1 MADVVCFGEIMLR
14 LTAPGHERL
23 LQSPRFDAALGGAE
37 TNVAVALAGFGID
50 VAVATAL
57 PENPLG
63 DATVA
68 ALRGFGVGTDRICRR
83 GERMGIYYVETG
95 SGYLGT
101 KVIYDRT
108 GSALA
113 TVQPGDLDWPALLA
127 GARWLHISGIT
138 PALSEAAADATR
150 AAVECARKLDVTVS
164 CDANYRS
171 KLWNYGASPA
181 SVMQEIVKGVDVL
194 VAGADDFREMFDI
207 VAQPPPAGDYGTLFE
222 TLSAEAMAAW
232 PNLSLVAGTWRDV
245 RGANSNGWSGCLRT
259 RDGFHRARY
268 YDIAHI
274 ADRIGTGDAFS
285 AGLVYSLLDGAPADA
300 ALEFAVAAGCLNHA
314 IPGDFHRTGV
324 KEVRALLSG
333 EGLARVQR

>member
-57 PENPLG
+57 PDNPLG

-68 ALRGFGVGTDRICRR
+68 ALRGFGVGTDAVCRR
-83 GERMGIYYVETG
+83 GDRLGIYFVETG

-101 KVIYDRT
+101 RVTYDRT

-113 TVQPGDLDWPALLA
+113 TVQPGDLDWPAVLA
-127 GARWLHISGIT
+127 GAGWLHITGIT
-138 PALSEAAADATR
+138 PALSAAAAAATR
-150 AAVECARKLDVTVS
+150 AAVENARALGITVS

-181 SVMQEIVKGVDVL
+181 SVMQEIVTGVDVL
-194 VAGADDFREMFDI
+194 VAGADDFREMFGI
-207 VAQPPPAGDYGTLFE
+207 VAAQPVAGDYGNLYE
-222 TLSAEAMAAW
+222 ILSAAAMAAY
-232 PNLSLVAGTWRDV
+232 PNLELVAGTWRDTQ
-245 RGANSNGWSGCLRT
+245 GANSNGWSGCLRS
-259 RDGFHRARY
+259 RSGFHRARY
-268 YDIAHI
+268 YDIRHI
-274 ADRIGTGDAFS
+274 ADRIGTGDAFT
-285 AGLVYSLLDGAPADA
+285 AGLIYRLMGGAPPAD

-324 KEVRALLSG
+324 TEIEALLSG
-333 EGLARVQR
+333 EGSARVQR

>member
-1 MADVVCFGEIMLR
+1 MAEVICFGEIMLR
-14 LTAPGHERL
+14 LTAPDYERL

-68 ALRGFGVGTDRICRR
+68 ALRGFGVGTDNVCRR
-83 GERMGIYYVETG
+83 GDRMGIYFVETG

-101 KVIYDRT
+101 KVTYDRT

-113 TVQPGDLDWPALLA
+113 TVQPGDLDWPAILA
-127 GARWLHISGIT
+127 GARWLHITGIT
-138 PALSEAAADATR
+138 PALSAAAADATR
-150 AAVECARKLDVTVS
+150 AAVACARKLDVRVS

-171 KLWNYGASPA
+171 KLWNYGASPS
-181 SVMQEIVKGVDVL
+181 SVMKEIVSDVDVL

-207 VAQPPPAGDYGTLFE
+207 VTEPAAGDDYGAVFE

-259 RDGFHRARY
+259 RSGFQRARY
-268 YDIAHI
+268 YRIRHI
-274 ADRIGTGDAFS
+274 ADRIGTGDAFT
-285 AGLVYSLLDGAPADA
+285 AGLIYRLLDGATPES
-300 ALEFAVAAGCLNHA
+300 ALEFAVAAGCINHA
-314 IPGDFHRTGV
+314 IPGDFHRTGIA
-324 KEVRALLSG
+324 EIEALLGG
-333 EGLARVQR
+333 EESARVQR

>member
-37 TNVAVALAGFGID
+37 TNVAVALAGFGVD

-63 DATVA
+63 DAVVS
-68 ALRGFGVGTDRICRR
+68 ALRGFDVGTDAICRR
-83 GERMGIYYVETG
+83 GHRLGIYYVESG

-101 KVIYDRT
+101 KVTYDRT

-113 TVQPGDLDWPALLA
+113 TVQPGNLYWPAILT
-127 GARWLHISGIT
+127 GARWLHITGIT

-150 AAVECARKLDVTVS
+150 AAIACAASLGVKVS

-171 KLWNYGASPA
+171 KLWNYGATPA
-181 SVMQEIVKGVDVL
+181 SVMKELVTDVDVL
-194 VAGADDFREMFDI
+194 IAGADDFRMMFDI
-207 VAQPPPAGDYGTLFE
+207 EAPPPDAGDYGTLYE
-222 TLSAEAMAAW
+222 TLSAAALARY
-232 PNLSLVAGTWRDV
+232 PNLEVVAGTWRDV
-245 RGANSNGWSGCLRT
+245 QGANSNGWSGCLRS
-259 RDGFHRARY
+259 RSGFHRARY
-268 YDIAHI
+268 YDIRHI

-285 AGLVYSLLDGAPADA
+285 AGLIYRLLGGAAPAD

-324 KEVRALLSG
+324 GEIEDLLKGNTS
-333 EGLARVQR
+333 AKVQR

>member
-23 LQSPRFDAALGGAE
+23 LQSPRFETALGGAE

-57 PENPLG
+57 PENPIG

-68 ALRGFGVGTDRICRR
+68 ALRGFGVGTDGISRR
-83 GERMGIYYVETG
+83 GKRMGIYYVETG

-101 KVIYDRT
+101 RVTYDRT

-113 TVQPGDLDWPALLA
+113 TVGPCDFDWPAILA

-150 AAVECARKLDVTVS
+150 TAVECARKLDVTVS

-181 SVMQEIVKGVDVL
+181 SVMKEIVTGVDVL
-194 VAGADDFREMFDI
+194 VAGADDFREMLDV
-207 VAQPPPAGDYGTLFE
+207 VAEPADGGDYGSIFE
-222 TLSAEAMAAW
+222 ALSEQAMTAY
-232 PNLSLVAGTWRDV
+232 PNLSLMAGTWRDV
-245 RGANSNGWSGCLRT
+245 RGANSNGWSGCLRC

-268 YDIAHI
+268 YDIGHI

-285 AGLVYSLLDGAPADA
+285 AGLIYSLLNDA
-300 ALEFAVAAGCLNHA
+300 SPGEALEFAVATGCLNHA

-324 KEVRALLSG
+324 NEVRALLSG

>member
-14 LTAPGHERL
+14 LTAPGYERL

-57 PENPLG
+57 PENPPG

-68 ALRGFGVGTDRICRR
+68 ALRGFGVDTSGICRR
-83 GERMGIYYVETG
+83 GDRMGIYFVETG

-101 KVIYDRT
+101 KVTYDRT

-113 TVQPGDLDWPALLA
+113 TVQPGDLDWPAILA

-150 AAVECARKLDVTVS
+150 AALECAGKLDVRVS

-181 SVMQEIVKGVDVL
+181 SVMKEIVRDVDVL
-194 VAGADDFREMFDI
+194 VAGADDFREMFGI
-207 VAQPPPAGDYGTLFE
+207 VAEPPAGGDYGTLFE

-245 RGANSNGWSGCLRT
+245 RGANSNGWSGCLRS

-268 YDIAHI
+268 YDIGHI

-285 AGLVYSLLDGAPADA
+285 AGLIYSLLGGARPEA

-324 KEVRALLSG
+324 REIEALLSG
-333 EGLARVQR
+333 EGSARVQR

>member
-1 MADVVCFGEIMLR
+1 MAEVVCFGEIMLR
-14 LTAPGHERL
+14 LTAPDYERL

-37 TNVAVALAGFGID
+37 ANVAVALAAFGID

-68 ALRGFGVGTDRICRR
+68 ALRGFGVGTDSVCRR
-83 GERMGIYYVETG
+83 GDRMGIYFVETG

-101 KVIYDRT
+101 KVAYDRT

-113 TVQPGDLDWPALLA
+113 TVQPGDLDWPAILA
-127 GARWLHISGIT
+127 GARWLHITGIT

-150 AAVECARKLDVTVS
+150 AAVACARTLDVRVS

-171 KLWNYGASPA
+171 KLWNYGASPS
-181 SVMQEIVKGVDVL
+181 SVMKEIVRDVDVL
-194 VAGADDFREMFDI
+194 VAGADDFREMFD
-207 VAQPPPAGDYGTLFE
+207 VVTEPSAGDDYGAVFE

-259 RDGFHRARY
+259 RSGFHRARY
-268 YDIAHI
+268 YQIRHI

-285 AGLVYSLLDGAPADA
+285 AGLIYRLLGGAAPEA
-300 ALEFAVAAGCLNHA
+300 ALEFAVAAGCINHA
-314 IPGDFHRTGV
+314 IPGDFHRTGAA
-324 KEVRALLSG
+324 EIEALLSG
-333 EGLARVQR
+333 EGSARVER

>member
-68 ALRGFGVGTDRICRR
+68 ALHGFGVGTDGVCRR
-83 GERMGIYYVETG
+83 GARMGIYYVETG

-101 KVIYDRT
+101 KVTYDRT

-113 TVQPGDLDWPALLA
+113 TVQPGDLDWTAILA
-127 GARWLHISGIT
+127 GARWLHITGIT
-138 PALSEAAADATR
+138 PALSEAAAEATR
-150 AAVECARKLDVTVS
+150 AAVERARALGVRVS
-164 CDANYRS
+164 CDANYRG

-181 SVMQEIVKGVDVL
+181 SVMKEIVKGVDVL

-207 VAQPPPAGDYGTLFE
+207 VAEPLVAGDYGKLFE
-222 TLSAEAMAAW
+222 TVSGEAMSAY

-245 RGANSNGWSGCLRT
+245 RGANSNGWSGCLRS
-259 RDGFHRARY
+259 RSGFHRARY
-268 YDIAHI
+268 YDIRHI
-274 ADRIGTGDAFS
+274 ADRIGTGDAFT
-285 AGLVYSLLDGAPADA
+285 AGLLYRLIGAAPPQA

-324 KEVRALLSG
+324 AEIEALLSG
-333 EGLARVQR
+333 EGSARVQR

>member
-1 MADVVCFGEIMLR
+1 MLR

-37 TNVAVALAGFGID
+37 ANVAVALAGFGVD
-50 VAVATAL
+50 AAVATAL
-57 PENPLG
+57 PENPPG
-63 DATVA
+63 DAVLA
-68 ALRGFGVGTDRICRR
+68 ALRGLGVDTGAVCRR
-83 GERMGIYYVETG
+83 GDRLGIYYVETG

-101 KVIYDRT
+101 RVTYDRT

-113 TVQPGDLDWPALLA
+113 TLQPGDLDWPAILD
-127 GARWLHISGIT
+127 GARWLHVTGIT

-150 AAVECARKLDVTVS
+150 AAVACAVSLGVKVS

-171 KLWNYGASPA
+171 KLWNYGVTPA
-181 SVMQEIVKGVDVL
+181 SVMKELVRHVDVL
-194 VAGADDFREMFDI
+194 VAGADDFRVMFDI
-207 VAQPPPAGDYGTLFE
+207 VAKPPAAGDYGAVFE
-222 TLSAEAMAAW
+222 LLSGEAMAAY

-259 RDGFHRARY
+259 RSGFHRARY
-268 YDIAHI
+268 YDIRHI
-274 ADRIGTGDAFS
+274 ADRIGTGDAFT
-285 AGLVYSLLDGAPADA
+285 AGLIYRLLDDAPPQD

-324 KEVRALLSG
+324 EEVRTLLSG
-333 EGLARVQR
+333 KGSARVQR

>member
-1 MADVVCFGEIMLR
+1 MAEVVCFGEIMLR
-14 LTAPGHERL
+14 LTAPAHERL

-68 ALRGFGVGTDRICRR
+68 ALRGFGVGTDDICRR
-83 GERMGIYYVETG
+83 GDRMGIYYVETG

-101 KVIYDRT
+101 KVTYDRT

-113 TVQPGDLDWPALLA
+113 TVQPGDLDWSAILA
-127 GARWLHISGIT
+127 GARWLHITGIT
-138 PALSEAAADATR
+138 PALSAAAADATT
-150 AAVECARKLDVTVS
+150 AAVECARALDVRVS

-171 KLWNYGASPA
+171 KLWNYGPSPS
-181 SVMQEIVKGVDVL
+181 SVMKDIVKGVDVL

-207 VAQPPPAGDYGTLFE
+207 VAEPPAAGDYGAVFE
-222 TLSAEAMAAW
+222 TLSAAAMAAN

-245 RGANSNGWSGCLRT
+245 RGANSNGWSGCLRS
-259 RDGFHRARY
+259 RSGFHRARY
-268 YDIAHI
+268 YDIRHI

-285 AGLVYSLLDGAPADA
+285 AGLIYRLLGAASPAE

-314 IPGDFHRTGV
+314 IPGDFHRTGAA
-324 KEVRALLSG
+324 EIEALLIG